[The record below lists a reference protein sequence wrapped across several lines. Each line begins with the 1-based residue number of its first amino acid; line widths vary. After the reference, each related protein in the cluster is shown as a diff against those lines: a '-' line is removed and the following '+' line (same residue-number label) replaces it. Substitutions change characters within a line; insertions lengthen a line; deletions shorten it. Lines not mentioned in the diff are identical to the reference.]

1 MKAMK
6 ESESFRYASPKEK
19 VMALWS
25 KKRKRKV
32 ENRGEERKHTSSVSL
47 VNQKERNILNLLY

>member
-6 ESESFRYASPKEK
+6 ESESFRYANPKEK
-19 VMALWS
+19 VEALWS

-32 ENRGEERKHTSSVSL
+32 ENRREERKHTSSVSL
-47 VNQKERNILNLLY
+47 VNQKERNSLNLLY